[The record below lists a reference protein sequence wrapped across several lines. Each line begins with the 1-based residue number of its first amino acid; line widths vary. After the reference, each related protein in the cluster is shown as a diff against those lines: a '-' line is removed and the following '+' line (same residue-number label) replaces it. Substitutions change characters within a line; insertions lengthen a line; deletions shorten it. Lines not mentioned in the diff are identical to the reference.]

1 MVLDPARPDRG
12 EGYHERKGE
21 AHAETQALS
30 GAGERTQRAGQRLS
44 PWSRCNHHG
53 RTPPCRQA
61 LIDARVS
68 RVVIAVIDPTSRE
81 EGGAAALQAAGI
93 SVETGVLRDEALIV
107 LGPWLTAL
115 EARRPVI
122 TWPYLITS
130 GGIEALPEGTAETA
144 FLRRNADAVL
154 LADGTVTEAVPGA
167 HGAGILELADVP
179 SGADALTA
187 ARFLYKGGVRR
198 LLLRGGQDAA
208 TPFLDAGILDRVLA
222 YTPEGNASRRRRID
236 CPGPRCRPVSR
247 SPGQRSGWPGA
258 DRGAARLFLNPRD
271 RAVERALSQVAYH
284 WWWRPGWH
292 VGRRFY
298 TVHATFADI
307 RAVQDL
313 GGEGQGPARRLA
325 GPRPDPRAVGCTSP
339 LQGIS
344 GSLNRGQRRG
354 TLSAIMVAGCA
365 SPARRVL
372 SPVTVAIGPRVVAGE
387 GSHLLGLTA
396 EGAGPG
402 AGRRLRA
409 RHSLT
414 SGDWRAC
421 REANDWSG
429 SCVGVRPYASADGPG
444 EPIGGRTRGPCR
456 CR

>member
-1 MVLDPARPDRG
+1 MAVPAELAAMRRAVALSAAGLGTTSPNPPVGCVVLDPRGRIAG

-21 AHAETQALS
+21 AHAETQALAA
-30 GAGERTQRAGQRLS
+30 AGTDAEGGTAVVTLE
-44 PWSRCNHHG
+44 PCNHHG

-187 ARFLYKGGVRR
+187 ARFLYKGGVRH
-198 LLLRGGQDAA
+198 LLLRGGHDAA

-222 YTPEGNASRRRRID
+222 YTPEGNASRR
-236 CPGPRCRPVSR
+236 P
-247 SPGQRSGWPGA
+247 A
-258 DRGAARLFLNPRD
+258 DRLPWPEVPPGFTVTGAARIDGLVRI
-271 RAVERALSQVAYH
+271 E
-284 WWWRPGWH
+284 
-292 VGRRFY
+292 
-298 TVHATFADI
+298 
-307 RAVQDL
+307 
-313 GGEGQGPARRLA
+313 ARR
-325 GPRPDPRAVGCTSP
+325 DCS
-339 LQGIS
+339 
-344 GSLNRGQRRG
+344 
-354 TLSAIMVAGCA
+354 
-365 SPARRVL
+365 
-372 SPVTVAIGPRVVAGE
+372 
-387 GSHLLGLTA
+387 
-396 EGAGPG
+396 
-402 AGRRLRA
+402 
-409 RHSLT
+409 
-414 SGDWRAC
+414 
-421 REANDWSG
+421 
-429 SCVGVRPYASADGPG
+429 
-444 EPIGGRTRGPCR
+444 
-456 CR
+456 